1 MAAVLRRTAQLAVR
15 SPRPIL
21 AIALIVMAIT
31 AVFGIPVANHLSA
44 GGFQDPTSE
53 SAVAARLL
61 SEKFAQ
67 SDQQLLITVTD
78 ASGVTD
84 GRARIAGTDIVGR
97 LDASPYVLSV
107 TSPWTSP
114 PAAAGELV
122 SRDGRTG
129 LIVATITGGDDRA
142 QGYAATLAGEV
153 AGNRD
158 GVTVLAGGTA
168 MIYKQINDQTKQD
181 LLRMESIAVPLS
193 FLVLV
198 WVFGGLVAAALPMAV
213 GLMAIL
219 GAMSVLRLLTS
230 FTEVSIFALN
240 ITTALGLALAVD
252 YTLLILSRFR
262 DELAGGATR
271 EDALVRTMSTAGR
284 TVLFSAVT
292 VALSLS
298 ALMLFPMYFLK
309 SFAYSGIATVAFAAA
324 AAVIVT
330 PAAIVLLGARLDS
343 FDIRR
348 LVRRVLRRPEPVAKP
363 VQRQFWYRST
373 KFVMGRAIPI
383 GTAIVVLL
391 VLLGLPFL
399 RIQFGNPDDRVL
411 PKTASAHQVGEQ
423 LRNDFASNFNT
434 AVSMVIPEA
443 TGISPVELNRYAA
456 DLSRVPDVS
465 LVSAPDGTF
474 VAGNKIGPSS
484 APTGIADGSAFLSV
498 RSTAALFSDASKV
511 QLDRLRAVAEPTG
524 RQVLITGGTQANR
537 DNVAAITSRMP
548 VVLGLIGM
556 ITFVLLFLLTGSV
569 VLPLKAVVLNLLSLS
584 AAFGALVWIFQEG
597 HLGALGT
604 TPTGTMEANMPVL
617 LFCVAFGLSMD
628 YEVFLLARIRE
639 FWLQSPQTDAGSDE
653 AVALGLAR
661 TGRVV
666 TAAALIMSVAFAAL
680 IAAQVSFM
688 RIFGLGLTLAVLVD
702 ATLVRM
708 ALLPAFMKVMGRWNW
723 WAPGPLARLHQRI
736 GISEEPS
743 ERSGI
748 GGRHRS
754 VVGARGTG

>member
-1 MAAVLRRTAQLAVR
+1 MLQRIAQRALR
-15 SPRPIL
+15 SPRWIL
-21 AIALIVMAIT
+21 AIAALLMVATAI
-31 AVFGIPVANHLSA
+31 FGIPVANHLSA

-53 SAVAARLL
+53 SAHAGRIL
-61 SEKFAQ
+61 SEKFDQ

-78 ASGVTD
+78 PAGVD
-84 GRARIAGTDIVGR
+84 DSRARIAGTDIAAR
-97 LDASPYVLSV
+97 LDASPNVLGV

-114 PAAAGELV
+114 PAAAQELI
-122 SRDGRTG
+122 SKDGKTG
-129 LIVATITGGDDRA
+129 LIVATVAGGEDKA
-142 QGYAATLAGEV
+142 QGYAAALAGEV
-153 AGNRD
+153 IGERD
-158 GVTVLAGGTA
+158 GVVVRAGGTA
-168 MIYKQINDQTKQD
+168 MIYRQITEQTTRD

-198 WVFGGLVAAALPMAV
+198 WVFGGLVAAALPMMV
-213 GLMAIL
+213 GLMSIL
-219 GAMSVLRLLTS
+219 GAMSVLRLITM

-262 DELAGGATR
+262 DELAAGATR
-271 EDALVRTMSTAGR
+271 EAALVRTMSTAGR

-292 VALSLS
+292 VALSLA

-330 PAAIVLLGARLDS
+330 PAAIVVLGARLES

-348 LVRRVLRRPEPVAKP
+348 LVRRVLRRPEPVDKP
-363 VQRQFWYRST
+363 VERQFWYRST
-373 KFVMGRAIPI
+373 KFVMGRAIPV
-383 GTAIVVLL
+383 GTAIVALL
-391 VLLGLPFL
+391 MLLGVPFL
-399 RIQFGNPDDRVL
+399 RIEFGNPDDRVL
-411 PKTASAHQVGEQ
+411 PKSASAHQVGDQ

-434 AVSMVIPEA
+434 AVSMVIPDA
-443 TGISPVELNRYAA
+443 TGASPAEFDRYAA
-456 DLSRVPDVS
+456 DLSRVPEVS
-465 LVSAPDGTF
+465 LVSAPGGTF
-474 VAGNKIGPSS
+474 VAGNKIGPPS
-484 APTGIADGSAFLSV
+484 APTGMADGSAFLSV

-511 QLDRLRAVAEPTG
+511 QLDRLHAVAEPAG
-524 RQVLITGGTQANR
+524 REVLIGGGAQVNR
-537 DNVAAITSRMP
+537 DSVAAITSRMP
-548 VVLGLIGM
+548 IVLGLIGV
-556 ITFVLLFLLTGSV
+556 ITLVLLFLLTGSV
-569 VLPLKAVVLNLLSLS
+569 VLPLKAIVMNLLSLS
-584 AAFGALVWIFQEG
+584 AAFGALVWIFQDG

-639 FWLQSPQTDAGSDE
+639 YWLELPKTNAGSDE

-666 TAAALIMSVAFAAL
+666 TAAALIMSIAFAAL

-708 ALLPAFMKVMGRWNW
+708 ALLPAFMRVMGRWNW
-723 WAPGPLARLHQRI
+723 WSPGPLARLHQRI
-736 GISEEPS
+736 GISEEPP
-743 ERSGI
+743 ERMGT
-748 GGRHRS
+748 GGRHRAA
-754 VVGARGTG
+754 VGVRDGG